1 MSGKI
6 EARLAEPGITLP
18 VPAVPVAN
26 YVPYAV
32 TGNLV
37 YTSGQVPVA
46 DGAVVWKGKVGG
58 ERSIEDGAAAARL
71 CALNC
76 IAQLKAACGGDLD
89 RVKRIVKV
97 VIFVS
102 SAAGFNGQPQVGNG
116 ASDVL
121 VDIFGDAGKHARSA
135 VGVNELPLDVTTEVE
150 IVAEIA

>member
-6 EARLAEPGITLP
+6 EARLAELGITLP

-58 ERSIEDGAAAARL
+58 ERSIEDGAA
-71 CALNC
+71 
-76 IAQLKAACGGDLD
+76 
-89 RVKRIVKV
+89 
-97 VIFVS
+97 
-102 SAAGFNGQPQVGNG
+102 
-116 ASDVL
+116 SDAHKQNAPS
-121 VDIFGDAGKHARSA
+121 GHTSH
-135 VGVNELPLDVTTEVE
+135 LPPLPK
-150 IVAEIA
+150 

>member
-6 EARLAEPGITLP
+6 EARLAELGITLP

-58 ERSIEDGAAAARL
+58 DGWFRYRFS
-71 CALNC
+71 NS
-76 IAQLKAACGGDLD
+76 
-89 RVKRIVKV
+89 RN
-97 VIFVS
+97 F
-102 SAAGFNGQPQVGNG
+102 
-116 ASDVL
+116 
-121 VDIFGDAGKHARSA
+121 
-135 VGVNELPLDVTTEVE
+135 GVN
-150 IVAEIA
+150 